1 VPPREFVVRSFCAA
15 DRDPVAALLSRLSCE
30 SLYQR
35 FHSGGIRVDGAMVDS
50 VTAGYALIAE
60 LDGEVVGLASYNGAR
75 CDLGIVVDDK
85 CQRRGIGN
93 ALCRELLRRAER
105 AGVCRVMATIMH
117 SNHAMLRLLQSL
129 EWPLL
134 HVNRGPSLEVT
145 IQLQSL

>member
-1 VPPREFVVRSFCAA
+1 VPPREFVVRPFRAA
-15 DRDPVAALLSRLSCE
+15 DRDPVAALLSRLSRE

-35 FHSGGIRVDGAMVDS
+35 FHSAGIRVDGAIVDS

-75 CDLGIVVDDK
+75 CELGIVVDDK
-85 CQRRGIGN
+85 CRRRGIGN
-93 ALCRELLRRAER
+93 ALCHELLRRAQR
-105 AGVCRVMATIMH
+105 AGVSKAMATIMH

>member
-1 VPPREFVVRSFCAA
+1 MPPREFVVRPFRAA
-15 DRDPVAALLSRLSCE
+15 DHDPVAALLSRLSSE
-30 SLYQR
+30 SLYLR
-35 FHSGGIRVDGAMVDS
+35 FHCAGIRVDRAMVDS
-50 VTAGYALIAE
+50 VTAGHALIAE

-75 CDLGIVVDDK
+75 CELGIVVDDK

-105 AGVCRVMATIMH
+105 AGVCRVMATIMY

>member
-1 VPPREFVVRSFCAA
+1 VPPREFVVRPFRAG
-15 DRDPVAALLSRLSCE
+15 DRDQVAALLSRLSCE

-35 FHSGGIRVDGAMVDS
+35 FHSAGIRVDGAVVDS
-50 VTAGYALIAE
+50 MTAGHALIAE

-75 CDLGIVVDDK
+75 CELGIVVDDK
-85 CQRRGIGN
+85 CRRRGIGN
-93 ALCRELLRRAER
+93 TLCRELLRRAER
-105 AGVCRVMATIMH
+105 AGVSKVIATIMH
-117 SNHAMLRLLQSL
+117 SNHAMLLLLQSL

>member
-1 VPPREFVVRSFCAA
+1 VPPREFVVRPFRAA
-15 DRDPVAALLSRLSCE
+15 DRYPVSALLSRLSCE

-35 FHSGGIRVDGAMVDS
+35 FHSAGMRVDGAMVDS
-50 VTAGYALIAE
+50 VTEGYALIAE
-60 LDGEVVGLASYNGAR
+60 LDGEVVGLASYNGPR
-75 CDLGIVVDDK
+75 CELGIVVDDM
-85 CQRRGIGN
+85 CRRRGIGN

-105 AGVCRVMATIMH
+105 AGVSKAMATIMH

-145 IQLQSL
+145 IQLQPL